1 MNCYNN
7 PNYNERV
14 LLHIQ
19 RLYNNTIFYI
29 FQFGYMKPNLIND
42 NIYEG
47 LFKITKIHKNTTI
60 WLGYYLIN
68 ISLSLFNK

>member
-7 PNYNERV
+7 PNYNER
-14 LLHIQ
+14 
-19 RLYNNTIFYI
+19 
-29 FQFGYMKPNLIND
+29 FGYMKPNLIND

-60 WLGYYLIN
+60 WLGIRTKYDN
-68 ISLSLFNK
+68 ED